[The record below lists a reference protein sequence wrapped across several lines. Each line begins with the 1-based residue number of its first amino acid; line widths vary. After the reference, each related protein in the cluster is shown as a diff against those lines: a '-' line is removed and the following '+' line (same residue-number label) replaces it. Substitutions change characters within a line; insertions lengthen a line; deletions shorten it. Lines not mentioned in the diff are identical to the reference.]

1 MVNSENNSSGFYM
14 NVLEHFSSR
23 NQVDNQSMTLK
34 RVENGEMHIYTDIN
48 VNALN
53 ILQDYLV

>member
-1 MVNSENNSSGFYM
+1 M